1 MSDSPAKPSPA
12 GPLQRLFASFLGLL
26 QTHLGLFSIELEEAR
41 DNLLKT
47 LVLAIVGAG
56 AILLGLMTL
65 MLTIVLMVDPEQ
77 RVFVAIGVLAF
88 FLLLGGICLG
98 MARHIVSH
106 ALPPFSQTLDELRR
120 DRERLLP

>member
-1 MSDSPAKPSPA
+1 MSDPISKPSPT
-12 GPLQRLFASFLGLL
+12 GPLQRLAASFLGLL
-26 QTHLGLFSIELEEAR
+26 HTHLGLFSIELEEAR
-41 DNLLKT
+41 ENLLKT

-65 MLTIVLMVDPEQ
+65 MLTIILMVDPEQ
-77 RVFVAIGVLAF
+77 RVYVAIGVLAF

-98 MARHIVSH
+98 MARHVMNH
-106 ALPPFSQTLDELRR
+106 GLPPFAQTMEELRR

>member
-1 MSDSPAKPSPA
+1 MSESPAKPSPA

-26 QTHLGLFSIELEEAR
+26 HTHLGLFSIEFEEVR
-41 DNLLKT
+41 ENLLQV

-65 MLTIVLMVDPEQ
+65 MLMVVLMVDPAQ
-77 RVFVAIGVLAF
+77 RLLAAIGVLAF
-88 FLLLGGICLG
+88 FLLLGGVCLG
-98 MARHIVSH
+98 TARRIMSQ
-106 ALPPFSQTLDELRR
+106 ALPPFSQTMEELRR

>member
-1 MSDSPAKPSPA
+1 MSDSPSKPSPA

-26 QTHLGLFSIELEEAR
+26 HTHLGLFSIELEEAR

-56 AILLGLMTL
+56 SILLGLMTL
-65 MLTIVLMVDPEQ
+65 MLTIVLMVDPQQ
-77 RVFVAIGVLAF
+77 RLFAAIAVLAF
-88 FLLLGGICLG
+88 FLLLGGVCLG
-98 MARHIVSH
+98 MAHRIASRE
-106 ALPPFSQTLDELRR
+106 LPPFSQTMEELRR